1 MDDRIWRYISEGAK
15 DCVRQLLTVDVM
27 NRMTATQ
34 ALQHPWIRH
43 KHYHYHHHYQN
54 HDDQH
59 NNNNNNNNNN
69 SSNNDIISNMTS
81 ETNST
86 GFTDGGSLT
95 SSMNIQPPEQMPKEI
110 LEEKQNRLKQRLE
123 SIRMIREEEALAMDI
138 AMQQDSDNSN
148 PSS

>member
-1 MDDRIWRYISEGAK
+1 MKAGGDAGEIGE
-15 DCVRQLLTVDVM
+15 VDGEFET
-27 NRMTATQ
+27 RRRTT
-34 ALQHPWIRH
+34 
-43 KHYHYHHHYQN
+43 
-54 HDDQH
+54 
-59 NNNNNNNNNN
+59 
-69 SSNNDIISNMTS
+69 NMTS

>member
-1 MDDRIWRYISEGAK
+1 
-15 DCVRQLLTVDVM
+15 
-27 NRMTATQ
+27 
-34 ALQHPWIRH
+34 
-43 KHYHYHHHYQN
+43 
-54 HDDQH
+54 
-59 NNNNNNNNNN
+59 
-69 SSNNDIISNMTS
+69 MTS

-95 SSMNIQPPEQMPKEI
+95 SSMNMQPPEQMPKEI

-148 PSS
+148 PSIWTRRKENTKSFFNKIYR

>member
-1 MDDRIWRYISEGAK
+1 M
-15 DCVRQLLTVDVM
+15 
-27 NRMTATQ
+27 
-34 ALQHPWIRH
+34 
-43 KHYHYHHHYQN
+43 
-54 HDDQH
+54 
-59 NNNNNNNNNN
+59 
-69 SSNNDIISNMTS
+69 S

-86 GFTDGGSLT
+86 GFTDEAGREYEHTT
-95 SSMNIQPPEQMPKEI
+95 SRQMPKEI